1 MHICLDQV
9 ELIKLSYDLW
19 FIKKDLHFIPR
30 MFGPSIYMWLDQL
43 PQIEKNNHLFLKTE
57 RNEMTKT
64 ALADPLLSISFL
76 NFFLNPAKFPLNP
89 SNSGE
94 QATFFPQSPS

>member
-1 MHICLDQV
+1 MV
-9 ELIKLSYDLW
+9 Y
-19 FIKKDLHFIPR
+19 KKKRLTFHPKDVWSLNLYVVR
-30 MFGPSIYMWLDQL
+30 ST
-43 PQIEKNNHLFLKTE
+43 PQIEKNNHLFLKNE

-94 QATFFPQSPS
+94 QATFFLNPLPESAGAQFPDT